1 MLIEMTEQQK
11 KDLRDDELRKTVG
24 DSFNIYQASV
34 AMCSIFMG
42 FVFAALLLLLS
53 KEKPLTSGEQAA
65 TWALVAALSFL
76 LTGLLNFA
84 LTAIQVVEYWGIFF
98 PESKARIRGSILFQ
112 LGIVAM
118 LVSIALMLASKAMPL
133 LSGIVVLESALL
145 WLVVFRIGRH
155 PRGPGTR
162 QVD

>member
-1 MLIEMTEQQK
+1 MAEQHE
-11 KDLRDDELRKTVG
+11 KDLRDDQLRQTVG

-53 KEKPLTSGEQAA
+53 KEKPLTGGEQAA
-65 TWALVAALSFL
+65 VCALVAALSFL

-84 LTAIQVVEYWGIFF
+84 LTAIQVVNYWGIFF
-98 PESKARIRGSILFQ
+98 PESKARVRGSILFQ

-118 LVSIALMLASKAMPL
+118 LVSIALMLASKAMLL
-133 LSGIVVLESALL
+133 LSGIVFFEAALL
-145 WLVVFRIGRH
+145 SLVVFRIGRH
-155 PRGPGTR
+155 PRGPGQR
-162 QVD
+162 HVD